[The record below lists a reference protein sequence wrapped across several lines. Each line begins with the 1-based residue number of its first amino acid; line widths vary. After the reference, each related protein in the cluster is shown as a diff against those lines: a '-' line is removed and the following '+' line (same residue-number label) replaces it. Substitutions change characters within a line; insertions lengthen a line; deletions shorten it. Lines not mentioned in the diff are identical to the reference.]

1 MRKIY
6 TDFEQVYQFHASF
19 GLPHPDSFTVPNNET
34 LTLRKKLINEELT
47 ELMDELDVMMSSSN
61 KTNAVK
67 VSKELCDLVYVVIGL
82 AVTLGIPF
90 DECFDEVHRSN
101 MSKLTKDGKV
111 LTREDGKVL
120 KSDQY
125 SPADLTPFFSASE
138 FYK

>member
-1 MRKIY
+1 MKSNR
-6 TDFEQVYQFHASF
+6 DEVEEFHEAF
-19 GLPHPDSFTVPNNET
+19 GLPRPDKFTVPSNET
-34 LTLRKKLINEELT
+34 ITLRKKLINEELK

-67 VSKELCDLVYVVIGL
+67 ISKELCDLVYVVLGL

-90 DECFDEVHRSN
+90 DDCFDEVHRSN

-125 SPADLTPFFSASE
+125 SPADLTPFFSESE
-138 FYK
+138 LYK